1 MGTIYSHLKIL
12 VHHMDGVGK
21 EDTQILGHLRAP
33 WQRMAARSRGWEG
46 RDRGV
51 HVGWPVGWLAGLV
64 AGWLVGWLAGWLAGS
79 LAGWLTGWLWLAVA
93 DWRAV

>member
-46 RDRGV
+46 REA
-51 HVGWPVGWLAGLV
+51 GWLGGRLVGWLAGLLA
-64 AGWLVGWLAGWLAGS
+64 AGTPIYV
-79 LAGWLTGWLWLAVA
+79 
-93 DWRAV
+93 